1 MSESFRS
8 RRDAF
13 LDKVRRRPVV
23 MGILNVT
30 PDSFFD
36 GGRFQVAEAALA
48 HAERMAADGCDII
61 DVGGESARP
70 GAAPVTPEEELAR
83 VETIVSTLAGRL
95 DVPLSID
102 TTKPTVAARALEFGA
117 IMVNSVAGLHK
128 DPAMADAVAAAD
140 ALFVIMH
147 SRAEKDEA
155 VDIVADIR
163 AFFDRAL
170 DRAAQAGIAR
180 ERIILD
186 PGIGF
191 AKTSRQNRD
200 AILHLRE
207 LEDYGCPI
215 LIGASRKSFLG
226 SLTPG
231 SPEASLSGTLAANLV
246 AAMHGA
252 SIFRVHDV
260 AEHVAA
266 LKVFQAMRPG

>member
-36 GGRFQVAEAALA
+36 GGRFQAAEAALT
-48 HAERMAADGCDII
+48 HTERMAADGCDII

-70 GAAPVTPEEELAR
+70 GAVPVPADEELAR
-83 VETIVSTLAGRL
+83 VETIVSTLTRRL

-102 TTKPTVAARALEFGA
+102 TTKVSVAARALELGA
-117 IMVNSVAGLHK
+117 IMVNSVGGLHK
-128 DPAMADAVAAAD
+128 DPAMAGVVAAAG

-147 SRAEKDEA
+147 SRPEKDEA
-155 VDIVADIR
+155 VDIIADMR
-163 AFFDRAL
+163 AFFERAL
-170 DRAAQAGIAR
+170 DLAARAGIAR
-180 ERIILD
+180 EHIILD

-200 AILHLRE
+200 AILRLRE

-215 LIGASRKSFLG
+215 LIGASHKSFLG

-231 SPEASLSGTLAANLV
+231 SPEASLSGTLAVSLV

-260 AEHVAA
+260 AEHIAA
-266 LKVFQAMRPG
+266 LKVLQAMRPG